1 MRTSGSLLLMLWFIL
16 SVQAQD
22 DKRPFEDVNQDDLG
36 LVNDEFQELFFE
48 ALKQKGIENYEKAI
62 IALRKASEISEDN
75 AVLYFE
81 LGKNYRELQQ
91 FPAAIENFQKATA
104 LEPKREAILVSLFET
119 YAATRDFDSAIST
132 VQKLISFDSDYKED
146 LANLYLLNED
156 YDNALQLID
165 QLDQDLGANSYRN
178 SLRRQIYART
188 NNTDAQIQNLRQ
200 SIAANPELEKNY
212 LNLIYMYSEQGEDEE
227 AYNVANELLESNPG
241 SSLAHLALY
250 KFQLEKQEPEA
261 AIASMEI
268 VFESE
273 EIDAESKFKVL
284 NDFLIFVQD
293 NPQYENRLVEVAQKL
308 TQIENTPGL
317 YEKLGQFYLKK
328 ADRKN
333 ALRYFELGIKKN
345 STNFEL
351 TRNTLLLQID
361 LQKYEDVRELSAQAL
376 ENFPSQPVLY
386 LFQGVA
392 LNKLEK
398 FEQAESSL
406 KDGLDYLVDDIRM
419 EADFYAQLSF
429 SYHGMNNAGLANEY
443 RAKAEELLKEIN

>member
-1 MRTSGSLLLMLWFIL
+1 MRSSWSLFLMLCLMI
-16 SVQAQD
+16 SVQAQED
-22 DKRPFEDVNQDDLG
+22 ERPFKDVNQDDLG

-62 IALRKASEISEDN
+62 VALRKASEISEDN

-119 YAATRDFDSAIST
+119 YASIQDFDNAIST
-132 VQKLISFDSDYKED
+132 VEKLIGFDTDYKED

-156 YDNALQLID
+156 YENALQLID

-188 NNTDAQIQNLRQ
+188 NNTDAQIENLRQ
-200 SIAANPELEKNY
+200 SIAANPEQEKNY

-227 AYNVANELLESNPG
+227 AYKVANELLESNPG

-250 KFQLEKQEPEA
+250 KFQLEKHEPEA
-261 AIASMEI
+261 AVASMEI

-284 NDFLIFVQD
+284 NDFLIYVQ
-293 NPQYENRLVEVAQKL
+293 ENTEFEDRLVAVAEKL
-308 TQIENTPGL
+308 TQTENAPGL
-317 YEKLGQFYLKK
+317 YEKLGQFYLQK
-328 ADRKN
+328 ADREN
-333 ALRYFELGIKKN
+333 ALRYFKLGIKKN
-345 STNFEL
+345 AANFEL
-351 TRNTLLLQID
+351 IRNTLLLQVE
-361 LQKYEDVRELSAQAL
+361 LQKFKEVRSLSSQAL

-398 FEQAESSL
+398 FEQAESIL
-406 KDGLDYLVDDIRM
+406 KDGLDYLVDDRRL
-419 EADFYAQLSF
+419 EADFYAQLSL
-429 SYHGMNNAGLANEY
+429 SYSGMNNAGLANEY
-443 RAKAEELLKEIN
+443 RAKAEKLLKEIN

>member
-1 MRTSGSLLLMLWFIL
+1 MRTSGSLLFMLWFIL

-62 IALRKASEISEDN
+62 VALRKASEISEDN

-119 YAATRDFDSAIST
+119 FAATRDFDSAIST

-156 YDNALQLID
+156 YENALQLID

-241 SSLAHLALY
+241 STLAHLALY

-328 ADRKN
+328 ADREN

>member
-22 DKRPFEDVNQDDLG
+22 DKPPFEDVNQDDLG

-62 IALRKASEISEDN
+62 VALRKASEISEDN

-119 YAATRDFDSAIST
+119 FAANRDFDSAIST

-156 YDNALQLID
+156 YENALQLID

-308 TQIENTPGL
+308 SQIENTPGL

-328 ADRKN
+328 ADREN

-429 SYHGMNNAGLANEY
+429 SYHGMNNAGMANEY

>member
-1 MRTSGSLLLMLWFIL
+1 MLWFIL

-308 TQIENTPGL
+308 SQIENTPGL

>member
-1 MRTSGSLLLMLWFIL
+1 MRTSGSLLLMLCFIL

-62 IALRKASEISEDN
+62 VALRKASEISEDN

-156 YDNALQLID
+156 YENALQLID

-250 KFQLEKQEPEA
+250 KFQLEKQETEA

-308 TQIENTPGL
+308 TQIENAPGL

-328 ADRKN
+328 ADREN

>member
-1 MRTSGSLLLMLWFIL
+1 MLWFIL